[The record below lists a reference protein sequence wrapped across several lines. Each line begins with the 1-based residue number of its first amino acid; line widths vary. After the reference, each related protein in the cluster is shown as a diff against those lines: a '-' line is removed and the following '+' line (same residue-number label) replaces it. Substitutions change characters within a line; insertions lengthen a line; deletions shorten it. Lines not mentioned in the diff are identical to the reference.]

1 MHVPVAFGLL
11 KRSRFFVLLAGVA
24 LGAGPVAAQAPL
36 VTQKPLTIIVGTAPG
51 SAPDQ
56 IARLIGEELKTRLRQ
71 NVLIESRP
79 GAGGIVAAMA
89 AKSAPADGNTLLFA
103 NAAMAVVTPLT
114 YRAANYDMAR
124 DFEIIGM
131 VANTPM
137 VIAANPA
144 KGPKTLAEAVELG
157 KKAPDTIAMGSTA
170 RGSIPHL
177 TGELLGQLTGGTFRQ
192 VSMSSSGQG
201 VQAIV
206 NGDTLMTVDGLGQ
219 LQPLMRSGRIRP
231 LAITADRALPG
242 LESIPLAKDIVP
254 GLVVS
259 GWFMLAAP
267 KGTPQAR
274 VREINR
280 VVNEIVAAPEVVQ
293 KLAVTAT
300 YPLGGSVQ
308 DAKRFYADEKK
319 TWSSAVQKV
328 GLARE

>member
-1 MHVPVAFGLL
+1 MQEPVVRGLL
-11 KRSRFFVLLAGVA
+11 KRSRFLLLLAGTAVCA
-24 LGAGPVAAQAPL
+24 APLAAQTAL
-36 VTQKPLTIIVGTAPG
+36 ATEKPLTIIVGTAPG

-56 IARLIGEELKTRLRQ
+56 IARLIGEELKLKLRQ
-71 NVLIESRP
+71 NVVIESRP

-114 YRAANYDMAR
+114 YRAANYDLAR
-124 DFEIIGM
+124 DFEIIGL

-144 KGPKTLAEAVELG
+144 KGPKTLAEAVEMG
-157 KKAPDTIAMGSTA
+157 KKSPDTVTMGSTA

-177 TGELLGQLTGGTFRQ
+177 TGELLGQMTGGTFRQ

-201 VQAIV
+201 LQAIV

-231 LAITADRALPG
+231 LAITADRVLPG
-242 LESIPLAKDIVP
+242 LESIPLAKDVVP

-259 GWFMLAAP
+259 GWFMFAAP

-280 VVNEIVAAPEVVQ
+280 VVNEIVASPDVVQ

-308 DAKRFYADEKK
+308 DAKRFFENEKK
-319 TWSSAVQKV
+319 TWSGAVKKV